1 MKKFLLVSLLC
12 ALAIPTLAED
22 RELTLEE
29 RIEKL
34 EQIIAEQNKE
44 LKKQKIDIKKNE
56 KKLSLATQEKT
67 KNQDDELQFHGYLRT
82 GAEGN
87 MKHGNK
93 NSMLEDGEMN
103 MIQTSI

>member
-56 KKLSLATQEKT
+56 K
-67 KNQDDELQFHGYLRT
+67 N
-82 GAEGN
+82 
-87 MKHGNK
+87 
-93 NSMLEDGEMN
+93 
-103 MIQTSI
+103 

>member
-67 KNQDDELQFHGYLRT
+67 KNPV
-82 GAEGN
+82 
-87 MKHGNK
+87 
-93 NSMLEDGEMN
+93 
-103 MIQTSI
+103 

>member
-12 ALAIPTLAED
+12 ALAIPALAED
-22 RELTLEE
+22 RELTLEQ

-44 LKKQKIDIKKNE
+44 LKKQKLDIKKNE

-67 KNQDDELQFHGYLRT
+67 KNQDDELQFHGT
-82 GAEGN
+82 
-87 MKHGNK
+87 
-93 NSMLEDGEMN
+93 LELVLME
-103 MIQTSI
+103 I

>member
-12 ALAIPTLAED
+12 ALAIPALAED
-22 RELTLEE
+22 RELTLEQ

-67 KNQDDELQFHGYLRT
+67 KNQDDEL
-82 GAEGN
+82 
-87 MKHGNK
+87 
-93 NSMLEDGEMN
+93 
-103 MIQTSI
+103 